1 MKINKTYLSLLLIC
15 SFFFAQAQ
23 DGIPTYSDYFAD
35 NLYLLH
41 PSMAGAANYNKLRIS
56 ARQQW
61 FDQEDAPNLQTL
73 SFNARIGDRS
83 GIGVIVFNDKNGYHS
98 QTGGYLTYAHH
109 IMFSRS
115 KADLNQLSF
124 GISAGLI
131 QSKLDETNFD
141 PNDFDPIVAGIIQS
155 SSYFNVDAGVSY
167 NFLNF
172 SGHVT
177 AKNIIFQNRN
187 LFTEDLEP
195 NNQRTYLISSAYFVT
210 TAYGKWAYEPSF
222 LFQWKERTGE
232 QSIDVNFK
240 AYRELEFGRIWA
252 GLSYRNSFDGSEFLD
267 GTEIK
272 NQKLQYITPVLGVNY
287 NKFMFAYTYTYQSG
301 SVRFESGGFHQI
313 TLGYN
318 FLDGKITRWSQD
330 MQYNGM
336 LRPSTRGGK

>member
-1 MKINKTYLSLLLIC
+1 MNIKRTYFSLLFIC
-15 SFFFAQAQ
+15 SFIFAQAQ
-23 DGIPTYSDYFAD
+23 DGIPTYSDYFSD
-35 NLYLLH
+35 NMYLLH
-41 PSMAGAANYNKLRIS
+41 PSMAGAANYNKLRLS

-61 FDQEDAPNLQTL
+61 FDQDDAPNLQTL
-73 SFNARIGDRS
+73 SFNARLGDRS
-83 GIGVIVFNDKNGYHS
+83 GIGAIIFNDKNGYHS
-98 QTGGYLTYAHH
+98 QTGGYITYAHH

-115 KADLNQLSF
+115 RAELNQISF
-124 GISAGLI
+124 GLSAGLI
-131 QSKLDETNFD
+131 QSRLDETNFD

-155 SSYFNVDAGVSY
+155 SSYFNVDAGLSY

-195 NNQRTYLISSAYFVT
+195 NNQRTYLISAAYFMNT
-210 TAYGKWAYEPSF
+210 EYGIWAYEPSF
-222 LFQWKERTGE
+222 LFSWKERTGE

-240 AYRELEFGRIWA
+240 AYREVEFGRVWA
-252 GLSYRNSFDGSEFLD
+252 GLSYRRSFDGSEFLD

-272 NQKLQYITPVLGVNY
+272 DQKLQYITPVLGVNY
-287 NKFMFAYTYTYQSG
+287 DKFMFAYTYTYQTG

-318 FLDGKITRWSQD
+318 FLDGKISTWNQD
-330 MQYNGM
+330 MRYNGM
-336 LRPSTRGGK
+336 LRPRGR

>member
-1 MKINKTYLSLLLIC
+1 MKINKTYLSLLFIS

-23 DGIPTYSDYFAD
+23 DGIPTYSEYFAD
-35 NLYLLH
+35 NMYILH

-61 FDQEDAPNLQTL
+61 FDQNDAPNLQTL
-73 SFNARIGDRS
+73 SFNARISDRS

-115 KADLNQLSF
+115 KADLNQVSF
-124 GISAGLI
+124 GLSAGLI

-232 QSIDVNFK
+232 QSIDINFK
-240 AYRELEFGRIWA
+240 AYRELEFGRIWV

-318 FLDGKITRWSQD
+318 FLEGKITRWSQD
-330 MQYNGM
+330 MRYNGM
-336 LRPSTRGGK
+336 LRPNTR